1 MQRVETVESDVVQL
15 PLSGAG
21 VLPTITP
28 SAEASV
34 TMGNR
39 TTLSGFDIPNAGT
52 SAIEGRN
59 ISTVS
64 IRDNAIAN
72 STQRGILL
80 TNVTGE
86 VMITDNSIDTTGG
99 IGNSGFVLEN
109 TTESVD
115 LTIARNRI
123 VNTTNNAIGIGLTNT
138 AEGTANISDNTLSGN
153 QLNGIS
159 VGFDNTAQGTFT
171 INNNTISNS
180 GNIGIAAQTLGNSTS
195 TLTISNNT
203 VSENGT
209 EGIAAGISG
218 NSTSTLTI
226 NNNTVSGN
234 GEEGIVAEMLGSS
247 TSTLTIDNNTVSG
260 NGTVGI
266 GIQPQEFTTST
277 ATITN
282 NAVSSNGTV
291 GIAAEM
297 LGNSTSTLTIDNN
310 TVSGNGTAGI
320 AINPDEFATSTATIT
335 NNTVSGNG
343 FNAIDTEAT
352 DGIITTTEGDSSL
365 QLLLEGNSAT
375 DNARFGL
382 SIVANDNSQIFAGV
396 RFNTLTG
403 NPGSS
408 DPPFPNSFGAQTG
421 SPDNLTTTST
431 ICLDL
436 RNNTSDNGFVLNN
449 NRPLSTFQAD
459 TTANTGAISIPALPV
474 EPLGDCP
481 VP

>member
-1 MQRVETVESDVVQL
+1 
-15 PLSGAG
+15 
-21 VLPTITP
+21 
-28 SAEASV
+28 
-34 TMGNR
+34 MGNG

-52 SAIEGRN
+52 NAIEGTN
-59 ISTVS
+59 ISSVT

-123 VNTTNNAIGIGLTNT
+123 ANTTNNAIGIGLTNT

-153 QLNGIS
+153 QLNGIG

-171 INNNTISNS
+171 INNNTISEND
-180 GNIGIAAQTLGNSTS
+180 NNGIFARVLGNSTS
-195 TLTISNNT
+195 TLTIDNNAI
-203 VSENGT
+203 SDNGNV
-209 EGIAAGISG
+209 GIATEMVG
-218 NSTSTLTI
+218 N
-226 NNNTVSGN
+226 
-234 GEEGIVAEMLGSS
+234 S

-266 GIQPQEFTTST
+266 ASQ
-277 ATITN
+277 
-282 NAVSSNGTV
+282 
-291 GIAAEM
+291 M

-310 TVSGNGTAGI
+310 TVSGNGTVGI
-320 AINPDEFATSTATIT
+320 DINPNEFATSTATIT

-421 SPDNLTTTST
+421 SPDNPTTTST

-436 RNNTSDNGFVLNN
+436 RNNTSDNGFVLNY
-449 NRPLSTFQAD
+449 NRLLSTFQAD
-459 TTANTGAISIPALPV
+459 TTANTGAISVPALPV